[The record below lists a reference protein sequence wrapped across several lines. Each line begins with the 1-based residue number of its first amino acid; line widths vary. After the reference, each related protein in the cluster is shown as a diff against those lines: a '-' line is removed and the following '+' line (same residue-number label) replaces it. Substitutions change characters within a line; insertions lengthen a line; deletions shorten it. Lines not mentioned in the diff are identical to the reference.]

1 MRPDTVFTSEERQSI
16 EAEFPRLGSRA
27 YLNYASVGPLPQRA
41 RVVIDDI
48 NDSLQRL
55 DRNFDAET
63 DLAIIRSRA
72 AAASLIG
79 GNPQDVG
86 LMPNTSSGIN
96 WALGLFDLHPNDEI
110 LITDPEFPA
119 VRYAA
124 SYREKRGIGLVRIP
138 LESGQGLH
146 PEALEEALTA
156 HPRVRVV
163 ALSWICFHNGF
174 RHNLKDLATICHAH
188 DAFFIVDGIQGV
200 GTRALDVTAAGVDVF
215 CAAIHKW
222 LLTPVGLGFT
232 WCSPEVAD
240 RFSSPVGGWQ
250 SVDWHA
256 QYGDLFGPLKS
267 FPRGPRAAEMGTA
280 NYAGVRAMA
289 ETTEW
294 IESIGPDRIHDYT
307 QGLLDWF
314 TDQIDPDRFEL
325 LSDRS
330 KEHRSSIVCLR
341 PKSNDTEALK
351 RHLDNAGVVVSMRE
365 GAIRISP
372 HFPTASSIFEHLVQ
386 SLNEFS

>member
-1 MRPDTVFTSEERQSI
+1 MRPDTVFTSSERQSI
-16 EAEFPRLGSRA
+16 EAEFPKLGSRA
-27 YLNYASVGPLPQRA
+27 YLNYASVGPLPLRA
-41 RVVIDDI
+41 RVVIDRI

-63 DLAIIRSRA
+63 ERAITRSRA

-86 LMPNTSSGIN
+86 LMPNTSAGIN
-96 WALGLFDLHPNDEI
+96 WALGTFDLQPEDEI

-124 SYREKRGIGLVRIP
+124 SFREQHGTGLVRVP
-138 LESGQGLH
+138 LAPGQGLQ
-146 PEALEEALTA
+146 PDMLQDALKA

-174 RHNLKDLATICHAH
+174 RHNLQELATVCHAH
-188 DAFFIVDGIQGV
+188 DAFFLVDGIQGV
-200 GTRALDVTAAGVDVF
+200 GTRVLDVTSAGVDVF

-232 WCSPEVAD
+232 WCSPEIAD
-240 RFSSPVGGWQ
+240 QFSSPVGGWQ

-267 FPRGPRAAEMGTA
+267 FPRGPRAAETGTA

-294 IESIGPDRIHDYT
+294 IASIGTDRIFEYT

-325 LSDRS
+325 LSNRS
-330 KEHRSSIVCLR
+330 RNHRSSIVCLR
-341 PKSNDTEALK
+341 PKSHDTEALK
-351 RHLDNAGVVVSMRE
+351 RHLDDAGVVVSLRE

-372 HFPTASSIFEHLVQ
+372 HFPTSSSEFEQLVQ
-386 SLNEFS
+386 SLNDFR